1 MIEYGHTFPDGTPWA
16 TVHLWCYKNH
26 NPEVMLSRAQHFE
39 FAIRNIWPEKMPTGD
54 KGYIWSDWAHRRL
67 DSWVNNE
74 YQTWWGPSSS
84 GKSTDAGIFAL
95 TEWLAAPN
103 RTTITVCSTTKDMLE
118 RRIWREIVRFHSM
131 QQGILPGER
140 RKQPPQINYVDPN
153 DPAGENTINA
163 IFAVAVQKGTTAEA
177 VGNMVGM
184 HNDYNILIIDEMQA
198 TRQAAVE
205 AYDNLSTGLESKF
218 LGMGNPVSRMDPLGR
233 ASEPVG
239 GWNSVSTSDMEWK
252 TKRGVTLYFDG
263 LLSPA
268 IKEPKKY
275 FFLLNKKQIDMMA
288 KDPGRDS
295 PRFWSQRRGF
305 VPPEGLTQTVLTE
318 SFINKFKMAE
328 GALWIDGYKTIAGL
342 DPSFSA
348 GGDACVLYPAR
359 VGRMTDGLFGI
370 EYQKEVHME
379 LKLSDSEPMTFRI
392 ARDVIQYCKDNG
404 IDIGYLGVDT
414 SGQQSSIADV
424 IDRLSKEEC
433 HRVHFASEPGSQP
446 VSIED
451 ARPAKDAYRDKM
463 TEMWYQVREFGRNG
477 QVRGLGNQAAEEFCQ
492 RVVSEKVDV
501 RGRIILESKTEMK
514 ARTGGKSPD
523 DADAASICI
532 EVMRNVMGIFPGQGG
547 RISTGSFS
555 TKDVQKNMLSDEDV
569 SIYEEDATQEELTSD
584 TIEES
589 VVIHY

>member
-1 MIEYGHTFPDGTPWA
+1 MKEYGHEFPDGTPWA
-16 TVHLWCYKNH
+16 SIHLWCYRNH
-26 NPEVMLSRAQHFE
+26 DPEIMLDRTKHFE
-39 FAIRNIWPEKMPTGD
+39 FAIRNIWPEKTPNGE
-54 KGYIWSDWAHRRL
+54 KGYVWSDWARRRM

-103 RTTITVCSTTKDMLE
+103 KTTITVCSTTKDMLE

-131 QQGILPGER
+131 CMGILPGER
-140 RKQPPQINYVDPN
+140 KKQPPQIHYIDSE

-205 AYDNLSTGLESKF
+205 AYDNLSTGIESKF
-218 LGMGNPVSRMDPLGR
+218 LGMGNPVSRLDPLGR
-233 ASEPVG
+233 ASEPVK
-239 GWNSVSTSDMEWK
+239 GWNSISTEDDEWK
-252 TKRGVTLYFDG
+252 TNRGVTLYFDG
-263 LLSPA
+263 LKSPA

-275 FFLLNKKQIDMMA
+275 FFLLNEKQIKMMA

-318 SFINKFKMAE
+318 SFIVKFKMSE
-328 GALWIDGYKTIAGL
+328 KSIWTTDYTMIAGL
-342 DPSFSA
+342 DPSFSV
-348 GGDACVLYPAR
+348 GGDACVLYPAK
-359 VGRMTDGLFGI
+359 VGKMTNGITGI
-370 EYQKEVHME
+370 EFQEPVHIN
-379 LKLSDSEPMTFRI
+379 LKLSEGVPMAFSI
-392 ARDVIQYCKDNG
+392 ARDVIQYCRDNA
-404 IDIGYLGVDT
+404 IDINRLGVDV

-424 IDRLSKEEC
+424 IDRESKDVC
-433 HRVHFASEPGSQP
+433 HRVHFAAEGGKRP
-446 VSIED
+446 VSMED
-451 ARPAKDAYRDKM
+451 QRPASEVYKNKM

-477 QVRGLGNQAAEEFCQ
+477 QVRGLGYQAAEEFCQ
-492 RVVSEKVDV
+492 RIVSEKLDV
-501 RGRIILESKTEMK
+501 RGRIQLESKVEMK
-514 ARTGGKSPD
+514 SRTGGKSPD

-532 EVMRNVMGIFPGQGG
+532 EVMRNMLGIVPGQGG
-547 RISTGSFS
+547 KISTGQFS
-555 TKDVQKNMLSDEDV
+555 SADVLRNMLPEDGL
-569 SIYEEDATQEELTSD
+569 YEEDEYSEEVFCD
-584 TIEES
+584 VIEDS
-589 VVIHY
+589 VKIHY

>member
-1 MIEYGHTFPDGTPWA
+1 MKEYGHEFPDGTPWA
-16 TVHLWCYKNH
+16 SIHLWCYRNH
-26 NPEVMLSRAQHFE
+26 DPEIMLTRAQHFE
-39 FAIRNIWPEKMPTGD
+39 FAIRNIWPESMPNGD
-54 KGYIWSDWAHRRL
+54 KGYIWSDWARRRL
-67 DSWVNNE
+67 ESWVNNE

-103 RTTITVCSTTKDMLE
+103 KTTITVCSTTKDMLE

-131 QQGILPGER
+131 CKGILPGER
-140 RKQPPQINYVDPN
+140 KKQPPQINYIDPD

-205 AYDNLSTGLESKF
+205 AYDNLSTGIESKF
-218 LGMGNPVSRMDPLGR
+218 LGMGNPVSRLDPLGR

-239 GWNSVSTSDMEWK
+239 GWNSISPEDDEWK
-252 TKRGVTLYFDG
+252 TNRGVTLYFDG
-263 LLSPA
+263 LKSPA
-268 IKEPKKY
+268 IHQPKKY

-318 SFINKFKMAE
+318 SFITKFKMAE
-328 GALWIDGYKTIAGL
+328 KATWTTSYTMVAGL

-348 GGDACVLYPAR
+348 GGDACVLYPAK
-359 VGRMTDGLFGI
+359 VGKMTDGITGI
-370 EYQKEVHME
+370 EFQESVHIN
-379 LKLSDSEPMTFRI
+379 LKLSEGVPMTFSI
-392 ARDVIQYCKDNG
+392 AHDVIKYCRDNA
-404 IDIGYLGVDT
+404 IELKHLGVDV

-424 IDRLSKEEC
+424 IDREAKDVC
-433 HRVHFASEPGSQP
+433 HRVHFAAEAGKHP
-446 VSIED
+446 VSMED
-451 ARPAKDAYRDKM
+451 DRPANEAYKNKM

-477 QVRGLGNQAAEEFCQ
+477 QVRGLGYQAAEEFCQ
-492 RVVSEKVDV
+492 RIVSEKLDV
-501 RGRIILESKTEMK
+501 RGRIQLESKIEMK

-532 EVMRNVMGIFPGQGG
+532 EVMRTMLGIVPGQGG
-547 RISTGSFS
+547 KISTGQFS
-555 TKDVQKNMLSDEDV
+555 PTDVLKNMLPEDGL
-569 SIYEEDATQEELTSD
+569 YEEEEPEMYSD
-584 TIEES
+584 VIEDS
-589 VVIHY
+589 VKIHY